1 MAREGALQL
10 AGGLEIP
17 RSELVYRA
25 SRSGG
30 AGGQHVNTSSTRVEV
45 LWNVRTSSALDAEA
59 RARVASK
66 LGTRLDGE
74 GWLRVVSSVRRSQ
87 TQNREAAEIRLAEL
101 VERALVIPKR
111 RKPTKPSRGAKEG
124 RLEDKR
130 RRGEAKRRRR
140 AGPFDT

>member
-1 MAREGALQL
+1 MAREGALRV

-45 LWNVRTSSALDAEA
+45 LWNVWTSSVLDPEA

-66 LGTRLDGE
+66 LGARLDGE
-74 GWLRVVSSVRRSQ
+74 GWLRVVSSARRSQ
-87 TQNREAAEIRLAEL
+87 AQNREAAETRLAEL
-101 VERALVIPKR
+101 VERALIIPTR
-111 RKPTKPSRGAKEG
+111 RKPTKPSRGAKEA
-124 RLEDKR
+124 RLEGKR
-130 RRGEAKRRRR
+130 RRGETKRRRR